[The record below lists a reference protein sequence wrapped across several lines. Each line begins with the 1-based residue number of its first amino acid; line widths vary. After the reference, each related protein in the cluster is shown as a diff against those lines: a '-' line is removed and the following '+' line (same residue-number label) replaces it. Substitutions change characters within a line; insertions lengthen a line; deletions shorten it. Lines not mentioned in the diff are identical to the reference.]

1 MSKFVQI
8 SDMKIII
15 ATGIYPP
22 DIGGPAIYSDAIA
35 RELARRGFKVKVIC
49 YSDSKEASP
58 KYFEA
63 VRVLR
68 KYPKFIRY
76 FLYSWK
82 LFWLARSSDIIYAQ
96 GPLNSGLP
104 ALVASK
110 ILRKKFVVK
119 LVGDYAWEQGMER
132 FGVKDL
138 IDDFQKKRYCWQVEL
153 IRKIQKMVSRKA
165 DIVITPSNYIKGIV
179 SGRGVGPEKI
189 KVVYNSVDVS
199 WVKKLN
205 FGVFQPQNSYRILSI
220 ARLVPWKGL
229 DTLIEIMPE
238 LLKENPNF
246 RLIIIGDGPEKD
258 NLESKIKSHKLE
270 NKVKMTGRVNHEK
283 VIEYLKNGDLFVLN
297 TGYEGLSHQLIE
309 AMAAGIPI
317 ITTNVCGNPETIR
330 DGYNGLLIN
339 YNNREQLK
347 EAILKIW
354 RNKELRERFIENG
367 YKELEK
373 FRFERM
379 IEETLKILKTNKNEY

>member
-1 MSKFVQI
+1 
-8 SDMKIII
+8 MKIII

-35 RELARRGFKVKVIC
+35 REFTKRGFEIKVIC
-49 YSDSKEASP
+49 YSDLKEADP
-58 KYFEA
+58 KHFKA
-63 VRVLR
+63 VRILR

-76 FLYSWK
+76 FLYFWK
-82 LFWLARSSDIIYAQ
+82 LFWLARGSDIIYAQ

-104 ALVASK
+104 ALLVSK
-110 ILRKKFVVK
+110 ILRKRFIVK

-138 IDDFQKKRYCWQVEL
+138 IDDFQNKRYSWRVEL
-153 IRKIQKMVSRKA
+153 IRKIQKIVSQKA

-179 SGRGVGPEKI
+179 SGRGVDPGKI
-189 KVVYNSVDVS
+189 KVIYNSVDVS
-199 WVKKLN
+199 WIKKLDFN
-205 FGVFQPQNSYRILSI
+205 VSQPKDSYRILSI

-229 DTLIEIMPE
+229 GTLIEIMPG
-238 LLKENPNF
+238 LLRENPNF
-246 RLIIIGDGPEKD
+246 ELIIIGDGPGKE
-258 NLESKIKSHKLE
+258 NLESIIKNHRLE
-270 NKVKMTGRVNHEK
+270 DKVKMMGRVDHEK
-283 VIEYLKNGDLFVLN
+283 VIEYLKGGDLFILN

-317 ITTNVCGNPETIR
+317 ITTDVCGNPETIK
-330 DGYNGLLIN
+330 DGYNGLLID

-347 EAILKIW
+347 EAILKLW
-354 RNKELRERFIENG
+354 KDKELREKFIENG

-373 FRFERM
+373 FGFEKM
-379 IEETLKILKTNKNEY
+379 IEETMKILTDTDKD